1 MNRATQSPLTRYLAH
16 LEKGELA
23 YQVDVETDRAIF
35 FPRVIAPGSG
45 NAALE
50 WRVSSGRGTVYAT
63 TVNRPRDKAPYNVA
77 LIDVEEGFRMMSSVR
92 DIEPDAVKVGMR
104 VKLKVELVEGAA
116 PLPVFVPLESQP

>member
-1 MNRATQSPLTRYLAH
+1 MSRATQSPLSRYIAH

-23 YQVDVETDRAIF
+23 YQVDVATDRAIF
-35 FPRVIAPGSG
+35 FPRVIAPESG

-50 WRVSSGRGTVYAT
+50 WRVSTGRGTVYAT

-92 DIEPDAVKVGMR
+92 DIEPDAVRVGMR

-116 PLPVFVPLESQP
+116 PLPVFVPTDSQS